1 MVRAELWKFW
11 ERGGGGGGGGG
22 AVGKVFFFFFFF
34 FFPAL
39 TSGCISHVG
48 ATLCCRMR
56 RGQLR
61 RAALSL
67 VYNMFY

>member
-11 ERGGGGGGGGG
+11 ERGGGGVVGGGRSGRS
-22 AVGKVFFFFFFF
+22 FFFFFF

>member
-1 MVRAELWKFW
+1 MEFW
-11 ERGGGGGGGGG
+11 ERGGGVVGG
-22 AVGKVFFFFFFF
+22 AGGEVSF

-39 TSGCISHVG
+39 TSGCINHVG
-48 ATLCCRMR
+48 ATLCCRVR

-67 VYNMFY
+67 VYNMFC

>member
-1 MVRAELWKFW
+1 MEILG
-11 ERGGGGGGGGG
+11 EGGGWWGGEG
-22 AVGKVFFFFFFF
+22 AGIFFFFL
-34 FFPAL
+34 PAL

-48 ATLCCRMR
+48 ATLCCRVR

-67 VYNMFY
+67 VYNMFC

>member
-1 MVRAELWKFW
+1 MEFW
-11 ERGGGGGGGGG
+11 ERGAVVGGG
-22 AVGKVFFFFFFF
+22 AGGEVFFLFSF

-39 TSGCISHVG
+39 TSGRISHVG
-48 ATLCCRMR
+48 ATLCCRVR

-67 VYNMFY
+67 VYNMFC

>member
-1 MVRAELWKFW
+1 MVV
-11 ERGGGGGGGGG
+11 GGGGGGG
-22 AVGKVFFFFFFF
+22 AGGREGF

-48 ATLCCRMR
+48 ATLCCRVR

-67 VYNMFY
+67 VYNMFC

>member
-1 MVRAELWKFW
+1 MEILGEGGGWREGGVRA
-11 ERGGGGGGGGG
+11 GGEG
-22 AVGKVFFFFFFF
+22 FFFFFFF
-34 FFPAL
+34 FSLPAL

-48 ATLCCRMR
+48 ATLCCRVR

-67 VYNMFY
+67 VYNMFC

>member
-1 MVRAELWKFW
+1 MVRAGLWKFW
-11 ERGGGGGGGGG
+11 ERGGGGWWVCGRSGRSL
-22 AVGKVFFFFFFF
+22 FFFFFYL
-34 FFPAL
+34 PAL

-48 ATLCCRMR
+48 ATLCCRVR

-67 VYNMFY
+67 VYNMFC

>member
-1 MVRAELWKFW
+1 MV
-11 ERGGGGGGGGG
+11 GGGGGGEAGRS
-22 AVGKVFFFFFFF
+22 

-48 ATLCCRMR
+48 ATLCCRVR

-67 VYNMFY
+67 VYK

>member
-1 MVRAELWKFW
+1 MEFW
-11 ERGGGGGGGGG
+11 ERGAVVGGGGGRRGGL
-22 AVGKVFFFFFFF
+22 FFFSF

-39 TSGCISHVG
+39 TSGRISHVG
-48 ATLCCRMR
+48 ATLCCRVR

-67 VYNMFY
+67 VYNMFC

>member
-11 ERGGGGGGGGG
+11 ERGGGGRVGGRSGRS
-22 AVGKVFFFFFFF
+22 FFFFFYL
-34 FFPAL
+34 PAL
-39 TSGCISHVG
+39 TSGCFSHVG
-48 ATLCCRMR
+48 ATLCCRVR

-67 VYNMFY
+67 VYNMFC

>member
-1 MVRAELWKFW
+1 MVG
-11 ERGGGGGGGGG
+11 GGGGGGGGG
-22 AVGKVFFFFFFF
+22 AGGKFFFFFFFF

-39 TSGCISHVG
+39 TSGCISHVV
-48 ATLCCRMR
+48 ATLCCRVR

-67 VYNMFY
+67 VYNMFCQFC

>member
-1 MVRAELWKFW
+1 MV
-11 ERGGGGGGGGG
+11 GGGGGGGNI
-22 AVGKVFFFFFFF
+22 FFFFL
-34 FFPAL
+34 PAL

-48 ATLCCRMR
+48 ATLCCRVR

-67 VYNMFY
+67 VYNMFC

>member
-1 MVRAELWKFW
+1 MEILGEW
-11 ERGGGGGGGGG
+11 ERGAGGGGGGGGRAG
-22 AVGKVFFFFFFF
+22 RFFFFFFF
-34 FFPAL
+34 LPAL

-48 ATLCCRMR
+48 ATLCCRVR

-67 VYNMFY
+67 VYNMFC

>member
-11 ERGGGGGGGGG
+11 ERGRVVGPGGGRG
-22 AVGKVFFFFFFF
+22 VFFFFFS
-34 FFPAL
+34 AL

-48 ATLCCRMR
+48 ATLCCRVR

-67 VYNMFY
+67 VYNMFC